1 MDRLKFAC
9 YVGLMTS
16 CGAVLGL
23 FLPFLCFFLILG
35 HTTLALFD
43 MLRISPMLFTI
54 VSVILCGGLGFWIG
68 WSKGTTKYL
77 DSRQTPLPNKWKR
90 CPNPYL

>member
-43 MLRISPMLFTI
+43 MLRISPMLF
-54 VSVILCGGLGFWIG
+54 
-68 WSKGTTKYL
+68 
-77 DSRQTPLPNKWKR
+77 P
-90 CPNPYL
+90 